1 MAYYVYD
8 LESGDVV
15 GGYDT
20 AAQAR
25 PHIITGRSMTYEVGP
40 VRDWTYFDV
49 VDGVLV
55 TDPER
60 LAIDVRA
67 ERDLRL
73 VETDW
78 TQLMDITDDHVPG
91 TRENWR
97 IYRQQ
102 LRDIPQ
108 QATFPGHVDW
118 PVVPTEPEEPEEPA
132 DTPEE

>member
-1 MAYYVYD
+1 MAYYVFD

-78 TQLMDITDDHVPG
+78 TQLMDITDDLVPG

-102 LRDIPQ
+102 LRDVPQ

-118 PVVPTEPEEPEEPA
+118 PIVPTEPEEPA